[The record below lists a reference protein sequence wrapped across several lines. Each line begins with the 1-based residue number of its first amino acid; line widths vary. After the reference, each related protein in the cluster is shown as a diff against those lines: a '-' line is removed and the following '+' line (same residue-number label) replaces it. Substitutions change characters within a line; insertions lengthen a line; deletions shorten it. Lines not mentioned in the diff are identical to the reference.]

1 MIVEIFAV
9 HLQDMIYSM
18 NFIKMQR
25 FIVYGLD
32 GCLKIPSIWWKN
44 MSQKIIKLLKNIYTK
59 VATLI
64 KFLKRRRVNMS
75 MEGCDYCDGCD
86 VCQLCDD
93 GCQPGCD
100 TCQGFC
106 ESD

>member
-1 MIVEIFAV
+1 
-9 HLQDMIYSM
+9 
-18 NFIKMQR
+18 
-25 FIVYGLD
+25 
-32 GCLKIPSIWWKN
+32 
-44 MSQKIIKLLKNIYTK
+44 
-59 VATLI
+59 
-64 KFLKRRRVNMS
+64 MS